1 MEDREIIN
9 LYFSRDE
16 SAISATDSKYGALCR
31 KIIKNILS
39 SDHDAEECLNDL
51 YLSIWNKIPPTVPDN
66 LRNYLCKSARNAAL
80 SMLRKNSALKRGRE
94 YEISLEELGE
104 LSQND
109 FQPDSALEEEIN
121 AFLGLLEPPTRRVFV
136 RRYWFFDSIKEISAS
151 SGFGE
156 SKVKQMLKRTRE
168 KLRKYLTERGVKL

>member
-1 MEDREIIN
+1 MEDREIIE

-16 SAISATDSKYGALCR
+16 SAISKTDEKYGALCR

-39 SDHDAEECLNDL
+39 SDRDAEECLNDL

-66 LRNYLCKSARNAAL
+66 FRNYICRSARNAAL
-80 SMLRKNSALKRGRE
+80 SKLRKNSALKRGGE

-104 LSQND
+104 LSQTD
-109 FQPDSALEEEIN
+109 FPPDSALEDEIN
-121 AFLGLLEPPTRRVFV
+121 AFLKLLDPSTRWVFV
-136 RRYWFFDSIKEISAS
+136 RRYWFFDSIKEISAL

-156 SKVKQMLKRTRE
+156 SKVKQTLKRTRE
-168 KLRKYLTERGVKL
+168 KLGKYLTERGVKP

>member
-66 LRNYLCKSARNAAL
+66 LRNYYADFGDSVVMYSLDTVDFTELEKIYRTFATARPEKGAL
-80 SMLRKNSALKRGRE
+80 
-94 YEISLEELGE
+94 
-104 LSQND
+104 
-109 FQPDSALEEEIN
+109 
-121 AFLGLLEPPTRRVFV
+121 
-136 RRYWFFDSIKEISAS
+136 
-151 SGFGE
+151 
-156 SKVKQMLKRTRE
+156 
-168 KLRKYLTERGVKL
+168 